1 MQQFEGAAPANGVGG
16 LRRDSQ
22 TIPCAQAD
30 LVPLQAQ
37 RHITLQHIIDRVAE
51 VALLT
56 DALSV
61 PKSQQRHLAVL
72 AAGKGHAHHAPRLDG
87 DEFPQSRR
95 LLNRQIAER
104 IGDGMLLSKTVRT
117 DWTAD
122 ACVLYCR
129 IEGVFNIGQTC
140 GFELLP

>member
-1 MQQFEGAAPANGVGG
+1 M
-16 LRRDSQ
+16 
-22 TIPCAQAD
+22 
-30 LVPLQAQ
+30 PLQAQ

-87 DEFPQSRR
+87 DEFAQSRR
-95 LLNRQIAER
+95 LLNRQIAENVHFR
-104 IGDGMLLSKTVRT
+104 ASFR
-117 DWTAD
+117 
-122 ACVLYCR
+122 VLKVNISHFLVGRHCR
-129 IEGVFNIGQTC
+129 GNQT
-140 GFELLP
+140 GSNR